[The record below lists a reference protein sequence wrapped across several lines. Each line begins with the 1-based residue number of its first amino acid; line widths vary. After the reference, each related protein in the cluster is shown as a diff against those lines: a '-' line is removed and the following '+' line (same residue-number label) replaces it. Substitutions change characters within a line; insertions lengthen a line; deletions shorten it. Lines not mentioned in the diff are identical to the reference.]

1 MWALGI
7 GIVLLFFVLR
17 GANHW
22 WASLD
27 GPSILTEYATPVIW
41 CFFPGFAALA
51 IPWPLTI
58 WYLRKVGRWEEAD
71 SIEDSAD
78 SKSGT
83 NSLRIM
89 KWLSIGVV
97 SPIALFTLPA
107 IPIHLSIS
115 DTEVRVGHYGSFH
128 SETFHLKDAR
138 RLTVVEG
145 HRPKEGSFHAAE
157 DVLIDFADGRRL
169 RGNAVGDGGTSV
181 RKDVMQLLIAKT
193 GLTPE
198 HASTADEVPPFRAG
212 K

>member
-1 MWALGI
+1 MWLEPQPSAIIGGAAIAEPSTTLVKAIDELVRKPSPIGAMVQSQASPSTTVPPGI
-7 GIVLLFFVLR
+7 MVNGGV
-17 GANHW
+17 
-22 WASLD
+22 WASINL
-27 GPSILTEYATPVIW
+27 
-41 CFFPGFAALA
+41 
-51 IPWPLTI
+51 
-58 WYLRKVGRWEEAD
+58 
-71 SIEDSAD
+71 
-78 SKSGT
+78 
-83 NSLRIM
+83 
-89 KWLSIGVV
+89 

-138 RLTVVEG
+138 RLTVVEAY
-145 HRPKEGSFHAAE
+145 RPKERSFHAAE